1 MFPPPHN
8 RQTMTK
14 ASAKVQRAR
23 KLIISALEG
32 EVTARAPFW
41 LMRQAGRHLPEYRKL
56 RLRAGS
62 FLDLCFSPAMAAE
75 ATLQPVRR
83 YDTDA
88 AILFS
93 DILVV
98 PYALG
103 QKLTFEEGEGP
114 RLSSLKQHLG
124 EKKEVLDSAY
134 FDDKLAPVYET
145 LRRVKSDLPGGKAL
159 IGFAGAPWTL
169 ACYMLQGSGDGE
181 FADAREFAYAR
192 PELFGGLIERLVE
205 ATSRYLIHQIKNGA
219 DAVQIFDSWAGLL
232 PEPFFNAWVVE
243 PTRDIV
249 HNVRRA
255 YPGFPVI
262 GFPRGAGAF
271 LKTYAARTGVSGL
284 GLDTAAPLQEAVK
297 ISGGKLCLQ
306 GNLDPAVLL
315 AGGKVLKQE
324 ALRLLEATRKTPFI
338 FNLGHGVMKQTPTTH
353 VAELAAIIGDF
364 RR

>member
-1 MFPPPHN
+1 
-8 RQTMTK
+8 MTQ
-14 ASAKVQRAR
+14 ASARIQRAR

-32 EVTARAPFW
+32 EVTASVPFW

-56 RLRAGS
+56 RLKAGS

-103 QKLTFEEGEGP
+103 QKLTFEDGEGP

-124 EKKEVLDSAY
+124 SKKEALNFEY
-134 FDDKLAPVYET
+134 FDNKLAPVYET
-145 LRRVKSDLPGGKAL
+145 LRRIREDLPAEKAL
-159 IGFAGAPWTL
+159 IGFTGAPWTL
-169 ACYMLQGSGDGE
+169 ACYMLQGGGGDKE

-192 PELFGGLIERLVE
+192 PDIFDGLIERLVE
-205 ATSRYLIHQIKNGA
+205 ATSRYLIHQIRAGA
-219 DAVQIFDSWAGLL
+219 DVAQIFDSWAGLL
-232 PEPFFNAWVVE
+232 PGPFFERWVVQ
-243 PTRDIV
+243 PTREIMRNV
-249 HNVRRA
+249 HRE

-262 GFPRGAGAF
+262 GFPKGAG
-271 LKTYAARTGVSGL
+271 TYLSRYAQETGVTGL
-284 GLDTAAPLQEAVK
+284 GLDTTTPLEDTVK
-297 ISGGKLCLQ
+297 TFGGKLCLQ

-315 AGGKVLKQE
+315 AGGKTLKQE
-324 ALRLLEATRKTPFI
+324 ASRILETAHKTPFI
-338 FNLGHGVMKQTPTTH
+338 FNLGHGVMKQTPTAN
-353 VAELAAIIGDF
+353 VAELSRIIKGF